1 MSTRREFVKHTV
13 LTASAL
19 YMTPSFELAPSLE
32 ISLAEWSLHRGLK
45 GGTIDHLD
53 FPSIAKKQFGI
64 NVVEYVNGCFGSYKR
79 DFKEAGK
86 DMVYLREL
94 LKRSKD
100 AGVTN
105 HLIMV
110 DEEGFLAK
118 PEDKERLAAVENHK
132 KWIDAARFLECKT
145 VRVNLHGPG
154 ETAAKKTA
162 SIDSLSRLGEFA
174 KPMNINIVVENHGS
188 DSSKGFWVAD
198 VMRQVSKTNVGTLP
212 DFGNFCISHE
222 WGTTQGECAE
232 IYDRYKGIEEMLPF
246 AKGVSAKSYDFDVN
260 GEQPKIDYKRL
271 IQLVKSSGFKGF
283 IGIEFEG
290 ETQPE
295 DEGIRKTKALL
306 QKYL

>member
-1 MSTRREFVKHTV
+1 MSTRREFVKHTI
-13 LTASAL
+13 LTASGL
-19 YMTPSFELAPSLE
+19 FMVPSLELTSRLE

-53 FPSIAKKQFGI
+53 FPSIASKQFGI

-79 DFKEAGK
+79 DFKEAGR
-86 DMVYLREL
+86 DTVYLREL
-94 LKRSKD
+94 LKRSND

-105 HLIMV
+105 HLLMV
-110 DEEGFLAK
+110 DEEGFLAL
-118 PEDKERLAAVENHK
+118 PEDKERLTAVENHK
-132 KWIDAARFLECKT
+132 KWIDAAKLLECKT

-188 DSSKGFWVAD
+188 DSSKGFWLAD
-198 VMRQVSKTNVGTLP
+198 VMRQVNKPNVGTLP

-246 AKGVSAKSYDFDVN
+246 AKGVSAKTYDFDVN

-271 IQLVKSSGFKGF
+271 MNLVKASGFKGF

-290 ETQPE
+290 ETQSE
-295 DEGIRKTKALL
+295 GEGIRKTKALL

>member
-1 MSTRREFVKHTV
+1 
-13 LTASAL
+13 
-19 YMTPSFELAPSLE
+19 MTPYFELAPSLE
-32 ISLAEWSLHRGLK
+32 ISLAEWSLNRGLK

-53 FPSIAKKQFGI
+53 FPSIASKQFGI

-132 KWIDAARFLECKT
+132 KWIDAAKFLECKT

-154 ETAAKKTA
+154 ETAQKK
-162 SIDSLSRLGEFA
+162 
-174 KPMNINIVVENHGS
+174 
-188 DSSKGFWVAD
+188 
-198 VMRQVSKTNVGTLP
+198 
-212 DFGNFCISHE
+212 
-222 WGTTQGECAE
+222 
-232 IYDRYKGIEEMLPF
+232 
-246 AKGVSAKSYDFDVN
+246 
-260 GEQPKIDYKRL
+260 
-271 IQLVKSSGFKGF
+271 
-283 IGIEFEG
+283 
-290 ETQPE
+290 
-295 DEGIRKTKALL
+295 LL
-306 QKYL
+306 R